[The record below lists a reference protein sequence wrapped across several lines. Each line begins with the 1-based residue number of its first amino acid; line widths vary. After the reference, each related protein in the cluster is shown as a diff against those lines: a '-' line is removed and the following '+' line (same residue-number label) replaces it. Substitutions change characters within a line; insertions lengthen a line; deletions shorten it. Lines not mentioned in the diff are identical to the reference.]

1 MLSLT
6 LVPPISV
13 GSFTYLSVYL
23 LLAPICIPLLQLDYF
38 NILDGL
44 FIHSHPLVVL
54 TFLSSPL
61 TPAHLVSQ
69 TMSLSSSL
77 SLTPPS
83 PFPLQSF
90 SRPSHTPFTF
100 RVPLF
105 FQFTHFFSPSHLS
118 HLSHALHSL
127 SSFLSLSFLSPPFL
141 NLSLIQALSIYLP
154 ISHQF
159 PV

>member
-61 TPAHLVSQ
+61 TPPHLVSQ
-69 TMSLSSSL
+69 TISLSSSL

-83 PFPLQSF
+83 PFSLQFLSLVLLTHL
-90 SRPSHTPFTF
+90 SHFGS
-100 RVPLF
+100 LF

-127 SSFLSLSFLSPPFL
+127 SSFLSPF
-141 NLSLIQALSIYLP
+141 
-154 ISHQF
+154 F
-159 PV
+159 PLLF